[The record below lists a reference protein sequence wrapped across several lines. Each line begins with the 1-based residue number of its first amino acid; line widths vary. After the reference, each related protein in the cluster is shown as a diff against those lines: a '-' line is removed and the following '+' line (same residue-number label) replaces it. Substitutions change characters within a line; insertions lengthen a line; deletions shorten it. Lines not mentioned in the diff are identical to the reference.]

1 MMTSYPKRLFIDIET
16 FSTVDLMKSG
26 VYKYAKCEDFSILL
40 FAYSVDGEAVEV
52 VDLANDENIPT
63 HITQALLDEDVEKWA
78 FNANFERVCLSSY
91 LDKTLSPDSWYCTM
105 VWSAYLGLPL
115 SLEGV
120 GKVLGLDKQK
130 LAEGKALIR
139 YFSIPCKPTKTND
152 GRTRNLPH
160 HDPVKWEQF
169 KAYNKRDVETE
180 LAIHGK
186 LAPFPVPEMEWA
198 HYHLDQ
204 QINDRGI
211 ALDPVLVNAA
221 IRIDEKLKEENMA
234 KAKQL
239 TGLENPNSPM
249 QLKAWL
255 GEQGLSMES
264 LAKKHVEEAL
274 ETATGRVKEVLEL
287 RQELSKSSVKKY
299 TAMETVKGNDNRARG
314 LIQFYGANRT
324 GRYAGRLIQ
333 VQNLRRNSLV
343 DLELARSLVRA
354 GDLENL
360 ALLYDSPSDILSQ
373 LIRTAFVPKA
383 GHHFIVSDFSAI
395 EARVLSWLA
404 EEQWRMDAFSRGE
417 DIYCQ
422 SASQMFGVPVEK
434 NGVNGHLR
442 QKGKIAE
449 LACGY
454 NGSVGALKAMGATQM
469 GLEEDELQPIVDAWR
484 DANPNIVGLWWDI
497 DRITKNVIQTRTK
510 QRFGCLIFSY
520 EKGFLFIQLPSGR
533 RLAYVK
539 PRMGINRFGGESIT
553 YENVGLGRKWERTE
567 SYGGKLVENIVQA
580 ISRDILAEAMLRLRD
595 AGFQIVMHVHDE
607 VVLEV
612 PKHSANVEEVN
623 HLIGQSPKW
632 APDLQLDAEGF
643 TCEFYQKD

>member
-16 FSTVDLMKSG
+16 FSSVDLMKSG

-52 VDLANDENIPT
+52 VDLANAENIPT
-63 HITQALLDEDVEKWA
+63 HITQALLDENVEKWA

-91 LDKTLSPDSWYCTM
+91 LGKTLSPDSWYCTM

-186 LAPFPVPEMEWA
+186 LAPFPVPEMEWE

-221 IRIDEKLKEENMA
+221 IHIDEKLKEENMA

-255 GEQGLSMES
+255 GEQGLAMES
-264 LAKKHVEEAL
+264 LSKKHVEEAL
-274 ETATGRVKEVLEL
+274 ETATGSVKEVLEL

-299 TAMETVKGNDNRARG
+299 TAMEAVKGNDNRARG

-333 VQNLRRNSLV
+333 VQNLRRNNLA

-354 GDLENL
+354 GDLESL

-404 EEQWRMDAFSRGE
+404 GEQWRMDAFSRGE

-484 DANPNIVGLWWDI
+484 DANPNIVELWWDI
-497 DRITKNVIQTRTK
+497 DRIAKNVIQTRTK

-520 EKGFLFIQLPSGR
+520 EKGFLFIQLPSSR

-612 PKHSANVEEVN
+612 PKHSVNVDEVN
-623 HLIGQSPKW
+623 HMIRQSPKW

-643 TCEFYQKD
+643 TCKFYQKD